1 MKPNNPQGK
10 PTKNRAFK
18 RHLNTFLTAVAKPTV
33 VPRSCPIP
41 SAMISNPDLSR
52 GMLLPHIHSRNLYL
66 DIYIYYTRYIDIYIY
81 ICLKTTLPILG
92 YQSNNVKHFASSISA
107 QTRRLLAYQDSPDI
121 LRILSRRTQ
130 FSQQG
135 QECFI
140 FEDLK
145 TKLQLNFDLTVF

>member
-1 MKPNNPQGK
+1 MKPNDPQGK

-66 DIYIYYTRYIDIYIY
+66 DIYIYYTRYIYIDIYIY
-81 ICLKTTLPILG
+81 MFENNSTHTRLSVKQCQALCFINISPNKTTACVPGFAG
-92 YQSNNVKHFASSISA
+92 YPSDPQQENPVQPAGTGMFHF
-107 QTRRLLAYQDSPDI
+107 
-121 LRILSRRTQ
+121 
-130 FSQQG
+130 
-135 QECFI
+135 
-140 FEDLK
+140 
-145 TKLQLNFDLTVF
+145 